1 MKRNKAI
8 LAILLII
15 LISSCHTAKNAL
27 NKVKKADLYHPEVV
41 AEYTR
46 TKYPCKLVDSIV
58 KYDTSYD
65 FVEIQCPDYSQVNDT
80 IYLTKYVNSKAYNL
94 SNNGKSKTDKPQPKQ
109 MIANRTITKEVIRD
123 VIDSA
128 CYKEVDVYIQQ
139 NKDLSMTINDKN
151 DWIKWLL
158 IILCISILINFIQSR
173 K

>member
-15 LISSCHTAKNAL
+15 LVSSCHTAKNAL
-27 NKVKKADLYHPEVV
+27 NKVKKADYYHPEVV

-65 FVEIQCPDYSQVNDT
+65 FVEIQCPDFVSSSTDT
-80 IYLTKYVNSKAYNL
+80 IYKIVSSNIVKPKPIKVITTK
-94 SNNGKSKTDKPQPKQ
+94 
-109 MIANRTITKEVIRD
+109 IITKEIVRD

-128 CYKEVDVYIQQ
+128 CYKEVEVYIQQ

-158 IILCISILINFIQSR
+158 IILCVSILINFIQS
-173 K
+173 KK